1 MKILGNVG
9 LIVYMVAIAANPVFA
24 KIGDSITYRFN
35 WPVQVVSNSS
45 DEVPVELIL
54 SEIAAGV
61 QFVLKPNWTS
71 SAFTDLVNTSVNRL
85 DFVFQGQ
92 EKGIALVQPIV
103 HGADIQSY
111 IFQSNT
117 LMDGGFQSEAQHI
130 AIEWLPSNRDG
141 RFDRHFSDSVWIV
154 LGEGI
159 NLADFAGIK
168 AYPIATNKSDA
179 VFGVV
184 SVGSH
189 TLTSQQIPLPKWE
202 SQIIPSA
209 PKPEISAVLL
219 VIMGLI
225 GFSLRR
231 PRMR

>member
-1 MKILGNVG
+1 MRISGNVS
-9 LIVYMVAIAANPVFA
+9 LIAFMVIMAANPVSA

-35 WPVQVVSNSS
+35 WPVQVVSESS
-45 DEVPVELIL
+45 DEVPIELTL
-54 SEIAAGV
+54 TEIAGGV
-61 QFVLKPNWTS
+61 QFVLKPNWAS
-71 SAFTDLVNTSVNRL
+71 SAFTDLVNSSVNRI

-92 EKGIALVQPIV
+92 EEGIALVQPIV

-111 IFQSNT
+111 IFQGNA
-117 LMDGGFQSEAQHI
+117 LMNGGFQSEAYHI
-130 AIEWLPSNRDG
+130 AIEWLPSNRNG

-189 TLTSQQIPLPKWE
+189 TLTSLQIPLPKWE
-202 SQIIPSA
+202 NQIIPSA
-209 PKPEISAVLL
+209 PKPEISAMLL